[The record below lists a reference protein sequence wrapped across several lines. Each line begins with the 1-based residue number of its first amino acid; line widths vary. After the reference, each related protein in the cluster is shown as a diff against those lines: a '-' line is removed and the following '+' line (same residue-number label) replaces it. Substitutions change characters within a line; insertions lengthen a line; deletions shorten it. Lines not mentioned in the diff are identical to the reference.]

1 MSKHSKI
8 GSKGEQI
15 AADFLI
21 KKGYIVLQTN
31 WRSGK
36 KEVDIVARER
46 ELLVFVE
53 VKTRSGKEHSY
64 PEDAVTRKKQELL
77 KAAADAYMSEF
88 TQFRNVRFDIISV
101 LMDGDAVREIM
112 HFEEAF
118 H

>member
-1 MSKHSKI
+1 MSKHNKI
-8 GSKGEQI
+8 GSKGEQT
-15 AADFLI
+15 AADFLL
-21 KKGYIVLQTN
+21 KKGYTLLHAN

-36 KEVDIVARER
+36 KEVDIVACER

-53 VKTRSGKEHSY
+53 VKTRSGSEHSY

-77 KAAADAYMSEF
+77 KAAAEAYMSEF
-88 TQFRNVRFDIISV
+88 AQFRNVRFDIVSV
-101 LMDGDAVREIM
+101 LMDGDMVREIM